1 MIADLGLPTL
11 ELRRQHS
18 KLLMMHRISYGLL
31 DIPATD
37 PLPGDPLHL
46 HEDMD
51 WKTWMMQWFVTGC
64 HTAEQTPTVTPSSSL
79 D

>member
-1 MIADLGLPTL
+1 MIAVLGLRTL

-37 PLPGDPLHL
+37 PLRRSITSTRGHGL
-46 HEDMD
+46 EDMGD
-51 WKTWMMQWFVTGC
+51 AVVRHWMPYCKTDTYRHSFFIC
-64 HTAEQTPTVTPSSSL
+64 
-79 D
+79 